1 VTVSNRIGYTRV
13 RNLEN
18 EFLNDRFYPTLIR
31 NDTIFQG
38 YRFLNYVGNGELIYN
53 HFSVSASRFLKRSRR
68 DIVSRW
74 GQSIRAQ
81 VYHTA
86 FSSDFTGGLASVTG
100 NLYFPGL
107 MKHHGL
113 YGQASVQRIFSTTND
128 ADASDVYY
136 FRNRSEDR

>member
-1 VTVSNRIGYTRV
+1 SVGLRIPWVFSKSRFSSGVTVSNRIGYTRV

-74 GQSIRAQ
+74 GQSIRA
-81 VYHTA
+81 
-86 FSSDFTGGLASVTG
+86 
-100 NLYFPGL
+100 
-107 MKHHGL
+107 
-113 YGQASVQRIFSTTND
+113 
-128 ADASDVYY
+128 
-136 FRNRSEDR
+136 